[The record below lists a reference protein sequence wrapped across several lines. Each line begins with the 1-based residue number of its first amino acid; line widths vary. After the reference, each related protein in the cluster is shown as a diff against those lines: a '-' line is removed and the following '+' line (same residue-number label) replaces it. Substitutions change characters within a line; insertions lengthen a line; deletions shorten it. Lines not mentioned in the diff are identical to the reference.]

1 MKQFALIGKN
11 VTYSY
16 SKMIHE
22 YLGKIK
28 GIDLEYHLKSVAQI
42 SELDLSKYEGV
53 NITTPYKQQILE
65 HCSSKSEIVQKIGNA
80 NTLDMNLKAYNTD
93 LSGLK
98 YALEKLVGELTKL
111 KRIVVLGNSSTAKMI
126 QYLFKEQE
134 VIIVSR
140 TPNKNQVAYG
150 KYDEFYGDLIINT
163 TPVTMQNINKSPVK
177 KRHLEN
183 FTYAYDLN
191 YNPSHNY
198 FLRQASD
205 LNISND
211 NGLLMLI
218 MQAVFAFEIWHNTQ
232 VSKIEVA
239 QVIKYVKDKVWPK
252 KAIIG
257 MPYSG
262 KTSYGRELENKG
274 YRVIDLDQEI
284 SNKIEKPEKY
294 IEKNGIEAFREIEHR
309 ILKEVVECDYD
320 YLICGG
326 GIVEN
331 IENYSVLS
339 EHQILYL
346 KKDLNTLQVQMEKS
360 QQKNEQK
367 RPVTPDYLALK
378 SCLEK
383 REIKY
388 KVWAKNCIIY

>member
-80 NTLDMNLKAYNTD
+80 NTLDKNLRAYNTD
-93 LSGLK
+93 LFGLK

-367 RPVTPDYLALK
+367 RPVTPDYLSLK